1 MIWIGIDPG
10 VHTGV
15 GVWDSDAKRLEVYT
29 MRIDQALRLVRLLWE
44 DQQQERCE
52 LSLRV
57 VVEDA
62 RQRRWIPREFSWSEV
77 KGRAQGAGSIKR
89 DCQIWEDFLVAHG
102 IRYEMQPPRKGMTKW
117 TSEAFARVTGYAH
130 RTSNHGRD
138 AAMLVFGR

>member
-1 MIWIGIDPG
+1 M
-10 VHTGV
+10 
-15 GVWDSDAKRLEVYT
+15 WDSEAKRLDVYT
-29 MRIDQALRLVRLLWE
+29 MRIDQALRLVRLLWDE
-44 DQQQERCE
+44 NQPDI
-52 LSLRV
+52 RV
-57 VVEDA
+57 VAEDA
-62 RQRRWIPREFSWSEV
+62 RQRRWIPRESSWSEV

>member
-10 VHTGV
+10 VHTGA
-15 GVWDSDAKRLEVYT
+15 GVWDSDAKRLDVYT
-29 MRIDQALRLVRLLWE
+29 MRIDQALRLVRLLWDE
-44 DQQQERCE
+44 NQPDI
-52 LSLRV
+52 RV
-57 VVEDA
+57 VAEDA
-62 RQRRWIPREFSWSEV
+62 RQRRWIPRESSWSEV

-102 IRYEMQPPRKGMTKW
+102 IRYEMQAPHKGMTKW
-117 TSEAFARVTGYAH
+117 TPEAFARVTGYAH